1 MWGFN
6 KTHPGAREELD
17 RNGTSVCQNNL
28 NIRQSIDG
36 VRKSTLMKDLKIV
49 GGIKNY
55 FGI

>member
-1 MWGFN
+1 MWGLN
-6 KTHPGAREELD
+6 KSHPGSREELD
-17 RNGTSVCQNNL
+17 RNGMSVCQNKL

>member
-6 KTHPGAREELD
+6 KTHPGTREELD
-17 RNGTSVCQNNL
+17 RNGMSVCQNNL